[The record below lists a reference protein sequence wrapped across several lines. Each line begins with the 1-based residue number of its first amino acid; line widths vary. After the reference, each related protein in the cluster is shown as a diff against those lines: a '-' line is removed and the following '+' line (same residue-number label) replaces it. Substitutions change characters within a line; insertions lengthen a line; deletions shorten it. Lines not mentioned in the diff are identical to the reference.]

1 MSEESIDRVELTELE
16 EADLYV
22 MLRRHDRELTER
34 LESVRDRLERY
45 LYQRMSIAE
54 MEALEARIAE

>member
-22 MLRRHDRELTER
+22 MLCRHDRELTER